1 MSAEDVV
8 GKIMRKNVVTV
19 QGHQTVRDAL
29 KLMVKNNIGCVVVVE
44 GEKPVG
50 IFTERDIICKMLE
63 EKDLLD
69 MHVSKIAVRPL
80 VTVKPSTNIVTAFE
94 LMNKNK
100 FRRLPVVEEGR
111 LVGIVTQT
119 DLSFWVIKVASE
131 GGRTAGAE

>member
-1 MSAEDVV
+1 MSAEDII

-100 FRRLPVVEEGR
+100 FRRLHVVEEGR